1 MNLEHRL
8 IAKVIRSG
16 DYGEIIRQRIEP
28 RMFKSA
34 DARQM
39 FKAIGEYYKNPAH
52 FGRVPHARW
61 MKEHFPSFEYLKSR
75 ETIPE
80 LCESLRQKA
89 MARVIAEGLEDTS
102 RVLHGDGPYEALN
115 TLRAHLIASQSF
127 MAHSR
132 DVILAESTKEVL
144 RDYRRTRNAK
154 GLLGVPWPWKEMNV
168 VTQGMQP
175 EEFILMY
182 ARMKSMKSW
191 LAIKMA
197 THAYEIGNRRVLFY
211 SCEMPSH
218 QVRRR
223 VVATLCGLDY
233 DLLRRA
239 KLSVKE
245 LEPFVR
251 RMRGLKKEELRNR
264 TETHHR
270 SFMITTDKD
279 DPSGGGV
286 NHLLAKIEQFKPH
299 IAFVDSFYRMRNDR
313 NGQRSMK
320 WQDQAAIT
328 QDLKHAAQQ
337 AQIPVVGI
345 TQRNRDK
352 ETSDMGDVSYTDASG
367 QETDLGLRIVK
378 GGIDPGGH
386 TKLSIYVA
394 GAREIKADGFR
405 LKVIP
410 STMWEWDGWIQQF
423 DENGAEGRV
432 GDQNEIGE
440 QPKVKKRK
448 GKAKK
453 KGPARESAGVSERLL
468 DDLGEDLDIDV

>member
-8 IAKVIRSG
+8 IAKIIRSG
-16 DYGEIIRQRIEP
+16 DYAEIIRQRIEP

-39 FKAIGEYYKNPAH
+39 FKTLGEYYKNPAH
-52 FGRVPHARW
+52 FGRVPTSRW

-89 MARVIAEGLEDTS
+89 MSRVLAEGLEETS
-102 RVLHGDGPYEALN
+102 RVLQGDGPYEALN
-115 TLRAHLIASQSF
+115 TLRTHLIESQSF
-127 MAHSR
+127 LAHSR
-132 DVILAESTKEVL
+132 DVILAESTNDVIE
-144 RDYRRTRNAK
+144 DYKRTHKAK
-154 GLLGVPWPWKEMNV
+154 GLLGVPWPWEPMNT
-168 VTQGMQP
+168 VTQGMLP

-197 THAYEIGNRRVLFY
+197 THAYEVGNRRVLFY
-211 SCEMPSH
+211 SCEMPPE

-223 VVATLCGLDY
+223 VVATLCNLDY

-239 KLSVKE
+239 KLPPEILK
-245 LEPFVR
+245 PFVK
-251 RMRGLKKEELRNR
+251 RMRNLKKEELRDR
-264 TETHHR
+264 ESTHHR
-270 SFMITTDKD
+270 SFMITSDKD

-299 IAFVDSFYRMRNDR
+299 IVFVDSFYRMRNDR

-337 AQIPVVGI
+337 CKVPLVGI
-345 TQRNRDK
+345 TQRNREKD
-352 ETSDMGDVSYTDASG
+352 ETDMGDVSYTDASG

-378 GGIDPGGH
+378 HGEDPGGY
-386 TKLSIYVA
+386 TKLSVYIA
-394 GAREIKADGFR
+394 GAREVKADGFR

-410 STMWEWDGWIQQF
+410 SIMWEWDGWIQQF
-423 DENGAEGRV
+423 DENGTEGSV
-432 GDQNEIGE
+432 GDQTALGE
-440 QPKVKKRK
+440 TQQPT
-448 GKAKK
+448 KK
-453 KGPARESAGVSERLL
+453 KKKKKPARESAGVSEKLL
-468 DDLGEDLDIDV
+468 SELNEELDIDV